1 MHGFLAAGL
10 WGMARLEAL
19 DGNAEPQPPNGESAQ
34 VEETIGRGEGHAVV
48 GTDGLGQA
56 AFLKQALKSGKGSL
70 FLDRL
75 HGLAEQ
81 KITAGMIG
89 NGQGVTIPLI
99 PQHELAL
106 VVGGPQSIRSA
117 SLIKECLRFSC
128 GSAFV

>member
-1 MHGFLAAGL
+1 MHAFMAAVL
-10 WGMARLEAL
+10 LRMARLDAL
-19 DGNAEPQPPNGESAQ
+19 DGNAEPQPPNGESAL
-34 VEETIGRGEGHAVV
+34 VEETMGRVKGHAVV

-81 KITAGMIG
+81 KITASMIG

-106 VVGGPQSIRSA
+106 VVGGPQSIRSV
-117 SLIKECLRFSC
+117 CL
-128 GSAFV
+128 G

>member
-1 MHGFLAAGL
+1 MRSWRPFCCGWPGWMRSIVMPSRSHQTASLLKLKRPLGEEKRTPLSER
-10 WGMARLEAL
+10 MA
-19 DGNAEPQPPNGESAQ
+19 
-34 VEETIGRGEGHAVV
+34 
-48 GTDGLGQA
+48 LGQA
-56 AFLKQALKSGKGSL
+56 AFLKQALKSGKGCL

-81 KITAGMIG
+81 KITASMIG

-117 SLIKECLRFSC
+117 SL
-128 GSAFV
+128 G